1 MTAEMFISK
10 ELISKVLSLTD
21 KVIFTSFFHLLQ
33 SVDTCKCSTINASNT
48 LKKGNMKALK
58 IFSPSLF

>member
-10 ELISKVLSLTD
+10 ELISKVFSLTD
-21 KVIFTSFFHLLQ
+21 KVIFTSFFFFHLLQ

-48 LKKGNMKALK
+48 LK
-58 IFSPSLF
+58 